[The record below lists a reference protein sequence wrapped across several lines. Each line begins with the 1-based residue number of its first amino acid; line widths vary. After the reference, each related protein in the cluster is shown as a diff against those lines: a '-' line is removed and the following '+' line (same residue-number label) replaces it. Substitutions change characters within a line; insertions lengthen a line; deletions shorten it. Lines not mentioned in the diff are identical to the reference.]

1 MTLVSAGYRAVQRTS
16 ELVSISEC
24 VAEVH
29 DDWFRDLAL
38 ARQTGLHVLEVGF
51 TPDEAEP
58 IVREIIADGWNAET
72 SVVVGR
78 IEEGS
83 STSGELL
90 GFELVG
96 YDGGL
101 WHTWHCLGGLVEDV
115 HAATGILPGRYGLIE
130 DAAAAHQAA
139 RWLTESGL
147 GDPKVFHWAA
157 AALVVPQLHRIST
170 TSPS

>member
-1 MTLVSAGYRAVQRTS
+1 MTLVSAGYRAVRRTS

-24 VAEVH
+24 VTEVH
-29 DDWFRDLAL
+29 DDWFRALAP
-38 ARQTGLHVLEVGF
+38 ARQTGLDVLEVGF
-51 TPDEAEP
+51 APEEAEP
-58 IVREIIADGWNAET
+58 IVREIVEDGWNRET

-78 IEEGS
+78 IEEGA

-101 WHTWHCLGGLVEDV
+101 WHTWRCLGGLVDDV
-115 HAATGILPGRYGLIE
+115 RAATGVVPGRYGLIE
-130 DAAAAHQAA
+130 DAAAARQAA
-139 RWLTESGL
+139 GWLTESGL

-157 AALVVPQLHRIST
+157 AALFVP
-170 TSPS
+170 

>member
-1 MTLVSAGYRAVQRTS
+1 MTLVSAGYRAVRRTS
-16 ELVSISEC
+16 EFVSISEC

-29 DDWFRDLAL
+29 DDWFRDLAF

-51 TPDEAEP
+51 RPDEAGP
-58 IVREIIADGWNAET
+58 IVSEIIADGWNRET

-78 IEEGS
+78 IAEGA

-96 YDGGL
+96 YDEGL
-101 WHTWHCLGGLVEDV
+101 WHTWRCLGGLVDDV
-115 HAATGILPGRYGLIE
+115 RAATGIVPGRHGLIE
-130 DAAAAHQAA
+130 SEDAARQAA

-157 AALVVPQLHRIST
+157 VGLFVP
-170 TSPS
+170 

>member
-1 MTLVSAGYRAVQRTS
+1 MTLVSAGYRAVRRTG

-29 DDWFRDLAL
+29 DDWFRDLSL
-38 ARQTGLHVLEVGF
+38 ARQTGLDVLEVGF
-51 TPDEAEP
+51 LPDEAEP
-58 IVREIIADGWNAET
+58 IVREIIADGWTRET
-72 SVVVGR
+72 SAVVGR
-78 IEEGS
+78 IEEGA

-101 WHTWHCLGGLVEDV
+101 WHTWRCLDGLVDDV
-115 HAATGILPGRYGLIE
+115 RAATGVVPGRHGLIE
-130 DAAAAHQAA
+130 SEDAAHQAA

-147 GDPKVFHWAA
+147 GDPKVFDWAA
-157 AALVVPQLHRIST
+157 AALYVP
-170 TSPS
+170 

>member
-16 ELVSISEC
+16 EFVSISEC

-29 DDWFRDLAL
+29 DDWFRDVVL
-38 ARQTGLHVLEVGF
+38 ARHTGLEVLEVGLS
-51 TPDEAEP
+51 PEEAEP
-58 IVREIIADGWNAET
+58 IVREILAEGWDRET
-72 SVVVGR
+72 SVVVNR
-78 IEEGS
+78 IERGAS
-83 STSGELL
+83 ASGELL

-101 WHTWHCLGGLVEDV
+101 WHTWRCLGGLVDDV
-115 HAATGILPGRYGLIE
+115 RAATGIVPGRHGLIE
-130 DAAAAHQAA
+130 DEDAAHQAA

-157 AALVVPQLHRIST
+157 AGLFLP
-170 TSPS
+170 